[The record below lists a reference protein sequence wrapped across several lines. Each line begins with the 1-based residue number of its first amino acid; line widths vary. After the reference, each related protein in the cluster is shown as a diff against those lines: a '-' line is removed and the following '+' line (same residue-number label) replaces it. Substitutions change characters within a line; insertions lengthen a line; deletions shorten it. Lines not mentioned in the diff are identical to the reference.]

1 MKQNYN
7 AWGVKIED
15 FPESGSLSEQLTFML
30 GFAVLAPSGHNS
42 QPWNFSVTEN
52 KIDIIVDNGRAL
64 AKSDPTQR
72 ILLIGFGCCLK
83 NILIAA
89 DYYGFSTSYEILW
102 EQTSQRIRVTLE
114 RTSGIKKDDS
124 SHLIRMIAKRH
135 SNRGVYTNDKL
146 PEEFKKKLQ
155 EINTV
160 NASVNMIPESES
172 RFIADLI
179 LKTLI
184 SSMESTVFREEL
196 SHYIKSSYTKE
207 NVGMPGFTLGLPGVF
222 SLFASYLIK
231 KINISKKT
239 HSQDKKLLYTH
250 TPALLVIDTQN
261 DDRMDHILAGML
273 LEEVWLIATS
283 FGLSCSIYASIT
295 QDIVARNELRKSS
308 LGFKNPQISLR
319 VGFAKKE
326 MGKSPRFTVN
336 ALLNK

>member
-1 MKQNYN
+1 MKQNYT
-7 AWGVKIED
+7 AWRIRVED
-15 FPESGSLSEQLTFML
+15 FPETGTKVEQLNFLL

-42 QPWNFSVTEN
+42 QPWEFFVTDN
-52 KIDIIVDNGRAL
+52 TIDIKVATERAL

-83 NILIAA
+83 NLLIAA
-89 DYYGFSTSYEILW
+89 DYYGFSASYEMHW
-102 EQTSQRIRVTLE
+102 EKVPQCIRVTLE
-114 RTSGIKKDDS
+114 RNSNTKKS
-124 SHLIRMIAKRH
+124 ETSHLIHMIAKRH

-146 PEEFKKKLQ
+146 PEEFKEKLKK
-155 EINTV
+155 INTTS
-160 NASVNMIPESES
+160 ASVRIIPESENK
-172 RFIADLI
+172 FVADLI

-184 SSMESTVFREEL
+184 TSMDSNVFRLEL

-207 NVGMPGFTLGLPGVF
+207 NVGMPGSTLGLPGVV

-231 KINISKKT
+231 NINISAKT
-239 HSQDKKLLYTH
+239 HAKDKKLLYTH

-261 DDRMDHILAGML
+261 DDRIDYVLSGML

-295 QDIVARNELRKSS
+295 QDVAARDELRKSS
-308 LGFKNPQISLR
+308 LGLKNPQISLR
-319 VGFAKKE
+319 IGFAKKE
-326 MGKSPRFTVN
+326 MGESPRFTVN